1 MKTKEFKDII
11 SQSTAKAN
19 RLILNTIECSCI
31 PFNSWFETHSR
42 LKSWRLFHNETTSM
56 ILCPARFLSGYIQR
70 IIYPR
75 YKTVLDNR
83 LPEFKK
89 LLETIQSLGFY
100 FFAAYRGCIAV
111 T

>member
-42 LKSWRLFHNETTSM
+42 LKRSDSNVAPFCL
-56 ILCPARFLSGYIQR
+56 
-70 IIYPR
+70 
-75 YKTVLDNR
+75 
-83 LPEFKK
+83 
-89 LLETIQSLGFY
+89 
-100 FFAAYRGCIAV
+100 
-111 T
+111 